1 MHRPQWIAILCTAAL
16 VASSVI
22 AFGWVQEPPPSP
34 SPPASAPP
42 QQTPVAAP
50 NKPGK
55 QKHSYANDFLIHG
68 TVFTDKALSF
78 PGVQLRIRK
87 AGEKKFRWESYT
99 NSRGEFA
106 VRVPQGS
113 DYEMVVRAKGFAE
126 QTRTID
132 AKTGANEGMVFRMQ
146 PAAGGKG

>member
-16 VASSVI
+16 MASSSN
-22 AFGWVQEPPPSP
+22 AFGSVQEPVP
-34 SPPASAPP
+34 SPPTATPA
-42 QQTPVAAP
+42 QQTPAATP
-50 NKPGK
+50 SKPGK
-55 QKHSYANDFLIHG
+55 QKYSHANDFLIHG

-87 AGEKKFRWESYT
+87 AGEKKFRWESHT

-113 DYEMVVRAKGFAE
+113 EYVMVVRAKGFEE

-132 AKTGANEGMVFRMQ
+132 AKTGANEGSAVFRMQ
-146 PAAGGKG
+146 PTAGGKG